1 MWTAA
6 NKKELTPMQLD
17 KSVVQSVCCRR
28 KQQLKAVTHA
38 SASVRGL
45 RPGAVVTAFCV
56 GDDSRTPHVS
66 KHLTRGGAE
75 EKRTRYA
82 ARLGGSSRIIRA
94 AGHIIK
100 PRGRRC
106 PTRHMMILLDR
117 GEAPSLSAPY
127 WGRGVFG

>member
-1 MWTAA
+1 MHS
-6 NKKELTPMQLD
+6 D
-17 KSVVQSVCCRR
+17 KTVIQSVCCRR

-56 GDDSRTPHVS
+56 GDDSRTPHDS

-94 AGHIIK
+94 AGRIIE
-100 PRGRRC
+100 PRGRRYSA
-106 PTRHMMILLDR
+106 RHTMILLDR
-117 GEAPSLSAPY
+117 GEAPSLSTLQ
-127 WGRGVFG
+127 WVGGSLGEV